1 MNFKE
6 IFTKLTFP
14 TDWRCTGASYVLA
27 PNDSENVIWLF
38 FFSSEP
44 TWLPVLKKSCQLLKG
59 STHQRSK
66 SASIIP
72 PVYKGT
78 QASYFVLRW
87 REFRYELIATEITE
101 VSIGTYPSAR
111 GVLFWV
117 WIRRTFSLKEISA
130 HDSEWH
136 GDCME
141 KEKRRNFKIVF
152 SEAQS
157 KLGIDHWII
166 WRGDKVGCLN
176 RKSYANFDTLP
187 FFPSVRDS
195 WNKERSEK
203 DELLK
208 NTKAQNLQQQARAQ
222 DAEVIFFRFL

>member
-1 MNFKE
+1 MYLCQ
-6 IFTKLTFP
+6 T
-14 TDWRCTGASYVLA
+14 VLKMWF
-27 PNDSENVIWLF
+27 DCCF

-87 REFRYELIATEITE
+87 REFRYELIATEIIE
-101 VSIGTYPSAR
+101 VSIGTCPSAR

-117 WIRRTFSLKEISA
+117 WIRRTFLPGGNFCSWFWVTRWLY
-130 HDSEWH
+130 
-136 GDCME
+136 G
-141 KEKRRNFKIVF
+141 KRKKTKFLNCFLR
-152 SEAQS
+152 S

-166 WRGDKVGCLN
+166 WGGDKAGCLN
-176 RKSYANFDTLP
+176 RKS
-187 FFPSVRDS
+187 
-195 WNKERSEK
+195 
-203 DELLK
+203 
-208 NTKAQNLQQQARAQ
+208 
-222 DAEVIFFRFL
+222 

>member
-14 TDWRCTGASYVLA
+14 TDWRCTGASYVFA
-27 PNDSENVIWLF
+27 PNGSENVIWLLL

-59 STHQRSK
+59 SSHQRSK

-101 VSIGTYPSAR
+101 VSIGTCPSAR

-117 WIRRTFSLKEISA
+117 WIRRTFLPGGNFCSWFWVTRWLYGKRKKTKFLNCFLRSA
-130 HDSEWH
+130 
-136 GDCME
+136 
-141 KEKRRNFKIVF
+141 K
-152 SEAQS
+152 
-157 KLGIDHWII
+157 
-166 WRGDKVGCLN
+166 
-176 RKSYANFDTLP
+176 
-187 FFPSVRDS
+187 
-195 WNKERSEK
+195 
-203 DELLK
+203 
-208 NTKAQNLQQQARAQ
+208 
-222 DAEVIFFRFL
+222 